1 MTTDHRASIGGPAR
15 RLGASLLR
23 LGRIRLE
30 LLSIEVQEE
39 KERITALLFWS
50 VLAAIAVGL
59 GLVFAALLATVLLW
73 DSHRWQVLA
82 GCALAFAALAGYG
95 GWRLSRLQGRGAS
108 VFHASI
114 DELRRDADALDP
126 PPR

>member
-1 MTTDHRASIGGPAR
+1 MTNDDRVGVGSTTR

-30 LLSIEVQEE
+30 LLAIEVQEE
-39 KERITALLFWS
+39 KERVAALLFWA
-50 VLAAIAVGL
+50 VLAALAAGV

-95 GWRLSRLQGRGAS
+95 AWRLSRLQGRLALPLR
-108 VFHASI
+108 ASI
-114 DELRRDADALDP
+114 DELRHDAQALDP
-126 PPR
+126 REP

>member
-1 MTTDHRASIGGPAR
+1 MTNDTRASVGGPAR

-39 KERITALLFWS
+39 KERVAELLFWS
-50 VLAAIAVGL
+50 VMAAFAAGL
-59 GLVFAALLATVLLW
+59 GLVFVALLATVLLW

-82 GCALAFAALAGYG
+82 ACALAIAALAGYG
-95 GWRLSRLQGRGAS
+95 GWRLTRLQGHRAS
-108 VFHASI
+108 PLRASI

-126 PPR
+126 GAP